1 MSFTSDT
8 KLELSKIVPDKKCC
22 QLAEIAGFLRFA
34 ASFPVSGGKLGIRVV
49 LDSPASA
56 RLFYSLVKSY
66 FGSKSAPSIGE
77 PKAITKEKTYNVTIS
92 SDMNATQI
100 LREVGILTVKEGYN
114 VFDDWISPSVIK
126 KRCDK
131 KAVLRGIFLS
141 SGTIADP
148 ARTYY
153 FGVSC
158 PNMER
163 AKELVKLINS
173 FGIKAKIADR
183 NSRYIVYIKDREQIS
198 DLLNILGASGQ
209 YFKFQNVMITKDLKN
224 RANRGMNCNA
234 ANLDKSVNAAQK
246 LISDIKL
253 IEEKRGLDILPERLY
268 ITAQKR
274 MEFPELGL
282 SELAK
287 EIDPDLSK
295 SGLNHRLKKISE
307 IAAKL

>member
-22 QLAEIAGFLRFA
+22 QLAEIAGFLRFS

-56 RLFYSLVKSY
+56 RLFYSLIKSY
-66 FGSKSAPSIGE
+66 FGSKSASSIGE

-148 ARTYY
+148 SRTYY

-158 PNMER
+158 PNIER

-173 FGIKAKIADR
+173 FGLKAKIADR

-295 SGLNHRLKKISE
+295 SGLNHRLRKISE